1 MFDNDEVTESR
12 ELRALRDALDGVAI
26 PQRPPLAAITARG
39 GRHRRNRHSGVAGL
53 FAAGAA
59 AGAAVTVALVG
70 GGTAGHGTI
79 ATPPQ
84 DGRRTPRA
92 IRTASYTLVS
102 DTSGTVKLTISPWK
116 LFRPAALQ
124 SDLARFGV
132 PAKVTDGRFCTSD
145 PAPAGLSR
153 AVSISTGRRQTIT
166 FHPAAIP
173 HGTEL
178 SFGRFRL
185 QEGIQVADFG
195 LIDTDHHACSDRL
208 PTDTPTSRGGRMGYV
223 AIPPGQA
230 TSRG

>member
-1 MFDNDEVTESR
+1 MFDSDQVTESP

-26 PQRPPLAAITARG
+26 PDRPPLTAIIARG
-39 GRHRRNRHSGVAGL
+39 ARHRRNRHPGVAGL

-59 AGAAVTVALVG
+59 AGAALTVAFAG
-70 GGTAGHGTI
+70 GGTAGHRAIPILRQGT
-79 ATPPQ
+79 Q
-84 DGRRTPRA
+84 HTPRA

-102 DTSGTVKLTISPWK
+102 DTSGTVRLTISPWK

-124 SDLARFGV
+124 SDLARFGI

-173 HGTEL
+173 HGAEL

-195 LIDTDHHACSDRL
+195 LIDTAHHACSGTL
-208 PTDTPTSRGGRMGYV
+208 PTDTPNSHGGRMGYV
-223 AIPPGQA
+223 AIPPGRA
-230 TSRG
+230 TSQG